1 MSGRKTFTMDS
12 MSILELKQL
21 AKQRRIKM
29 YYTKKRVEL
38 IRLLSMPDLPD
49 SYKIEK
55 LTIIQ
60 LREQATQKGLR
71 GFWKL
76 SRDELVDLLY
86 PDGKLTHQV
95 DKETK
100 IPNHADT
107 NKDQQSHQADNIGVK
122 HV

>member
-1 MSGRKTFTMDS
+1 MSGGETFTMDS

-29 YYTKKRVEL
+29 YYTKKRLEL

-55 LTIIQ
+55 LTIVQ

-76 SRDELVDLLY
+76 SRDELVNLLY
-86 PDGKLTHQV
+86 PGGTL
-95 DKETK
+95 
-100 IPNHADT
+100 
-107 NKDQQSHQADNIGVK
+107 ADNIDEKAKISNYTNKNENQQSDQPSDVR
-122 HV
+122 V

>member
-1 MSGRKTFTMDS
+1 MDS

-21 AKQRRIKM
+21 ARQRRIKM

-49 SYKIEK
+49 AYKIEK

-60 LREQATQKGLR
+60 LREQATKKGLR

-86 PDGKLTHQV
+86 PNGTL
-95 DKETK
+95 
-100 IPNHADT
+100 
-107 NKDQQSHQADNIGVK
+107 ADNIDEKPKISNHTDTNENQKSNQPSDVR
-122 HV
+122 V